1 VSDKIKTGADGENM
15 AARFLESKGY
25 HVRARNYR
33 CGRGEIDLIMQR
45 DNWIIFVEVKTRSST
60 HYGEPEQTVSYGQA
74 RRIYAA
80 AENYIFAT
88 NWKGHVRFDVV
99 AITLGTGIVHFEDAI
114 NF

>member
-1 VSDKIKTGADGENM
+1 MSDKIKTSADGENM

-60 HYGEPEQTVSYGQA
+60 HYGECPNRLFLSA
-74 RRIYAA
+74 RRAVSMPPPKT
-80 AENYIFAT
+80 IFLPPTGRAT
-88 NWKGHVRFDVV
+88 C
-99 AITLGTGIVHFEDAI
+99 ASMS
-114 NF
+114 